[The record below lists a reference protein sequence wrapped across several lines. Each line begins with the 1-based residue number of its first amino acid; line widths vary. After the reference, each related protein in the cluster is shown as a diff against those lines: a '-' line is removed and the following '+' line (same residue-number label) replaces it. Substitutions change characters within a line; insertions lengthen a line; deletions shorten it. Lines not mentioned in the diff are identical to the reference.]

1 MSETVT
7 GRRDRR
13 CDRNRRR
20 RAAQRS
26 EAETRHIDRHA
37 VGRCAVRVDLAPAK
51 RTVAIRDESAI
62 VLFD

>member
-1 MSETVT
+1 MT

-20 RAAQRS
+20 RAAQRG
-26 EAETRHIDRHA
+26 EAETCHIDRHA
-37 VGRCAVRVDLAPAK
+37 VGRCAVRVDLAPGK

>member
-1 MSETVT
+1 MT

-20 RAAQRS
+20 RRAAQRG
-26 EAETRHIDRHA
+26 EAETCHIDLHA